1 MYVPLVRST
10 GHSALHI
17 YIKRTFSTLTA
28 KAVSCVE
35 PILILF
41 FIQFHHY
48 PFLSQPSVEM
58 PISQICLSHPLAC
71 LGLCEGGGAR
81 RLRRDRRVVY
91 HAERNPLADLTEQ
104 ITMAAPQEHSPFVAE
119 RGLGHA
125 DTLARTGHRP
135 WWRPLGRQDSQGL
148 SVQSRVATR
157 RVLVVRRIKR
167 TALTARGSDTRGN
180 ADRRGASSTVHLPA
194 IGADIGPAE
203 RWLGSRA
210 EQALE

>member
-58 PISQICLSHPLAC
+58 PISQICLSHPSPVLAFARGRGAA
-71 LGLCEGGGAR
+71 LATRQTRGLPRGEKSACGFDRADYDGGTAGALAVRGGAWPWTR
-81 RLRRDRRVVY
+81 RHVGENRAPPVV
-91 HAERNPLADLTEQ
+91 
-104 ITMAAPQEHSPFVAE
+104 APF
-119 RGLGHA
+119 R
-125 DTLARTGHRP
+125 
-135 WWRPLGRQDSQGL
+135 
-148 SVQSRVATR
+148 ATR
-157 RVLVVRRIKR
+157 QPRAVGPEP
-167 TALTARGSDTRGN
+167 RGY
-180 ADRRGASSTVHLPA
+180 AAGAC
-194 IGADIGPAE
+194 GATHKAHGVDGA
-203 RWLGSRA
+203 WL
-210 EQALE
+210 